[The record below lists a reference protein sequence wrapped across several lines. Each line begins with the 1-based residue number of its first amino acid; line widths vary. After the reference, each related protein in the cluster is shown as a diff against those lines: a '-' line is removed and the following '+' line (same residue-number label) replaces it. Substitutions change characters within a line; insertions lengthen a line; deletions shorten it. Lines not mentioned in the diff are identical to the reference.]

1 MEPVTTPIQTSA
13 AELYLAFELSASKW
27 KIAFTVGL
35 GQRARLRTIE
45 ARDLERLQSEIEAA
59 KKRFG
64 LPAGVNV
71 VSCYEAGRDGF
82 WLHRALVE
90 MGITNLVVDSASIEV
105 KRRRKHAKTDRLDV
119 AKLLEMLVRYRLGE
133 TRVWSVVRVPSVE
146 EEDRRQLD
154 RELTTAKKDRN
165 RIINRIRSL
174 LFTQGIQVGK
184 LERLPELLARLR
196 TGDGKALPAM
206 LLARLRREWDRLQF
220 ASEQVKRLDA
230 DRRQLLRQATD
241 AGTRCAAELIKLRG
255 IGIDGSWT
263 LAMEFFSWR
272 KFQNGRQI
280 GGLSGLAST
289 PYQSG
294 DDARDLGI
302 SKAGNRAVRRI
313 AVELAWSW
321 RRYQPESELTRWYER
336 KFGSGK
342 SRLRRVGIV
351 ALARKLLIA
360 LWRYLE
366 TGVPPA
372 GAVLKTS
379 AI

>member
-13 AELYLAFELSASKW
+13 AELYLSFELSAAKW

-64 LPAGVNV
+64 LPAEAKV

-90 MGITNLVVDSASIEV
+90 MGIENLVVDSASIEV

-119 AKLLEMLVRYRLGE
+119 AKLLEMLVRYHLGE
-133 TRVWSVVRVPSVE
+133 TRVWSVVRVPRVE

-165 RIINRIRSL
+165 RIVCRIRSL

-313 AVELAWSW
+313 AIELAWSW

>member
-13 AELYLAFELSASKW
+13 AELYLSFELSAAKW

-64 LPAGVNV
+64 LPAGAKV

-90 MGITNLVVDSASIEV
+90 MGIENLVVDSASIEV

-119 AKLLEMLVRYRLGE
+119 AKLLEMLVRYHLGE
-133 TRVWSVVRVPSVE
+133 TRVWSVVRVPRVE

-165 RIINRIRSL
+165 RIVCRIRSL

-220 ASEQVKRLDA
+220 ASGQVKRLDA

-313 AVELAWSW
+313 AIELAWSW

>member
-1 MEPVTTPIQTSA
+1 MEPVTTPIRTSA

-45 ARDLERLQSEIEAA
+45 ARDLERLQIEIEAA

-64 LPAGVNV
+64 LPCGVRV

-82 WLHRALVE
+82 WLHRALGE
-90 MGITNLVVDSASIEV
+90 MGIENLVVDSASIEV

-119 AKLLEMLVRYRLGE
+119 AKLLEMLVRYHLGE

-146 EEDRRQLD
+146 EEDRRQLN
-154 RELTTAKKDRN
+154 RELATAKKDRN
-165 RIINRIRSL
+165 QIVCRIRSL
-174 LFTQGIQVGK
+174 LFTQGIRLGK
-184 LERLPELLARLR
+184 LERLPELLAKLR

-206 LLARLRREWDRLQF
+206 LLSRLRREWDRLQF
-220 ASEQVKRLDA
+220 ASGQVDGLEA

-241 AGTRCAAELIKLRG
+241 AGSRCAAELIKLRG
-255 IGIDGSWT
+255 IGIDGSST

-272 KFQNGRQI
+272 KFRNGRQI

-321 RRYQPESELTRWYER
+321 RRYQPESELSRWYER

>member
-13 AELYLAFELSASKW
+13 AELSLAFELSASKW

-45 ARDLERLQSEIEAA
+45 ARDLERLQIEIEAA
-59 KKRFG
+59 KKRFS
-64 LPAGVNV
+64 LPAGAKV

-90 MGITNLVVDSASIEV
+90 MGIENLVVDSASIEV

-133 TRVWSVVRVPSVE
+133 TRVWSVVRVPRVE

-165 RIINRIRSL
+165 RIVCRIRSL

-313 AVELAWSW
+313 AIELAWSW